1 MTDAFRALV
10 LGTNTE
16 NKAPTSAAPVT
27 IASTG
32 TDTQYGLR
40 ALESEA
46 ETVASAPSGQRNDTL
61 NRAAFRMGRLVPDH
75 LDPATVHDALYAA
88 ARRAGLPDYEIR
100 TVLRPDKDDSGIA
113 RGQRAPRQVA
123 PLEKRDNLPTLTVIQ
138 GGEPAPAEH
147 ATVEGEQEFWQAREH
162 LGIIEAYARARMVA
176 PWAVFGTVLAR
187 IIACVSPE
195 HTIPPIVGGHA
206 SLNLFVGLVG
216 RSGAGKGAAESVAA
230 EAVLLPQPVET
241 RTPGS
246 GEGILHAY
254 AKRAKDE
261 VEMIQQSI
269 MFSVPEI
276 DSLGAVGARQGST
289 LMPLIRSAWS
299 GEQLGF
305 TYADPT
311 KNLKI
316 EAHRY
321 RMTMVAGIQ
330 PGRAGT
336 LLDDADGGTP
346 QRFLWL
352 PATDPDA
359 GLDAPEP
366 PDPHRWT
373 FRGSRAWTREE
384 FEMATSTFQSPSPTM
399 HPIDVCDTART
410 VIRENRA
417 KQVRGEGDALDG
429 HGLLTRLKVAAALGI
444 LDGRMSV
451 SDEDWELSGI
461 VSAKSTAVRD
471 GIVAEFNA
479 RKALANEARAMDD
492 IRRSEMK
499 QSREAERL
507 ERVQGVI
514 LRHLENHGESPRW
527 KVRNATASRDRAVF
541 DDALRVLREDGRVS
555 REGPLRLM

>member
-1 MTDAFRALV
+1 
-10 LGTNTE
+10 GTNTE

-32 TDTQYGLR
+32 TDTQYGQR

-330 PGRAGT
+330 PG
-336 LLDDADGGTP
+336 
-346 QRFLWL
+346 
-352 PATDPDA
+352 
-359 GLDAPEP
+359 
-366 PDPHRWT
+366 
-373 FRGSRAWTREE
+373 
-384 FEMATSTFQSPSPTM
+384 
-399 HPIDVCDTART
+399 
-410 VIRENRA
+410 
-417 KQVRGEGDALDG
+417 
-429 HGLLTRLKVAAALGI
+429 
-444 LDGRMSV
+444 
-451 SDEDWELSGI
+451 
-461 VSAKSTAVRD
+461 
-471 GIVAEFNA
+471 
-479 RKALANEARAMDD
+479 
-492 IRRSEMK
+492 
-499 QSREAERL
+499 
-507 ERVQGVI
+507 
-514 LRHLENHGESPRW
+514 
-527 KVRNATASRDRAVF
+527 
-541 DDALRVLREDGRVS
+541 
-555 REGPLRLM
+555 